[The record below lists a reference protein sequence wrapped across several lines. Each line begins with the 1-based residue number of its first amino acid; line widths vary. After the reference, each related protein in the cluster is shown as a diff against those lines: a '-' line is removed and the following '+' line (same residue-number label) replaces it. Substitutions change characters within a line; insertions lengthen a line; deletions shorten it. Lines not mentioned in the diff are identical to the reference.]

1 MRLMRDSTIV
11 CAWLGRRAAWFTLSH
26 PLAQF
31 TLAAERE
38 RKRDGTS
45 DVSVRAIGADVFAQ
59 RKQALL
65 QASGVGTHRGSEAT
79 LFSRG
84 NCQGTF
90 SSLPRAI
97 RFAIGAVRGE
107 QSGTTSELSR
117 RLNRLRISGED
128 AAPPRVGRLSG
139 LRASCASGGA
149 CSAGNCGDGRRTLDD
164 EALNILAARRQ
175 QIDDADAAHRAALA
189 AASEALEPWQA
200 VGTELP
206 SRPSTHPEVC
216 VGGHAA
222 DPIPLSS
229 HPPPPS
235 HDEAAMT
242 SKTSRSI
249 PTPPPPPLAPST
261 APPPPIAPS
270 SLAQQFRPSPI
281 VGAAYVGGDCG
292 EGAPAAAAG
301 RVVQSGASGGF
312 LHSAEFAAK
321 LRARKQTVEDAERQM
336 ADALTSGRAAALGR
350 PSCTVTKSEG
360 MTYLDQLAERIA
372 ARANAKGARPT

>member
-1 MRLMRDSTIV
+1 MRDSTIV

-117 RLNRLRISGED
+117 R
-128 AAPPRVGRLSG
+128 
-139 LRASCASGGA
+139 CAS
-149 CSAGNCGDGRRTLDD
+149 S
-164 EALNILAARRQ
+164 
-175 QIDDADAAHRAALA
+175 
-189 AASEALEPWQA
+189 
-200 VGTELP
+200 
-206 SRPSTHPEVC
+206 
-216 VGGHAA
+216 VGGH
-222 DPIPLSS
+222 
-229 HPPPPS
+229 
-235 HDEAAMT
+235 
-242 SKTSRSI
+242 
-249 PTPPPPPLAPST
+249 
-261 APPPPIAPS
+261 
-270 SLAQQFRPSPI
+270 Q
-281 VGAAYVGGDCG
+281 
-292 EGAPAAAAG
+292 
-301 RVVQSGASGGF
+301 
-312 LHSAEFAAK
+312 
-321 LRARKQTVEDAERQM
+321 
-336 ADALTSGRAAALGR
+336 
-350 PSCTVTKSEG
+350 
-360 MTYLDQLAERIA
+360 
-372 ARANAKGARPT
+372 